1 VADIDRNPTPEGFE
15 ARCLHCGKP
24 LPTTK
29 GVTRHVVEPA
39 PGIRSI
45 TRFCSEECARDY
57 ISSHKD
63 EWEEEFEEIERAGA
77 T

>member
-1 VADIDRNPTPEGFE
+1 MANVDIDPAPEGFE

-24 LPTTK
+24 LLTR

-39 PGIRSI
+39 RI
-45 TRFCSEECARDY
+45 TESAIRFCSEECASDY
-57 ISSHKD
+57 LSSRED
-63 EWEEEFEEIERAGA
+63 EWEEFEEIERSGA